1 MTSVALELAP
11 KEFADWI
18 RDVRLGEHVVIMD
31 GDKPVA
37 EIVPASP
44 PKGHPRFGSAKG
56 AIEFGPD
63 FDAPLP
69 DFDAYAP

>member
-18 RDVRLGEHVVIMD
+18 RDVRLGAHVVIMD
-31 GDKPVA
+31 GDVPVA
-37 EIVPASP
+37 EIVPAAQS
-44 PKGHPRFGSAKG
+44 KGQPRFGSAKG
-56 AIEFGPD
+56 AIEFSPD

-69 DFDAYAP
+69 DFDAYMK